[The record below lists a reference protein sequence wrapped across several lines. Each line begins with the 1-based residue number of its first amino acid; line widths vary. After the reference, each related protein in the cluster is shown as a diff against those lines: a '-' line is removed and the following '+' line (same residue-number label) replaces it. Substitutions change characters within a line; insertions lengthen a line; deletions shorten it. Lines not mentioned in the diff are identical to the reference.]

1 MALLG
6 CGKKKQAPAV
16 RQDGGPIAPHAAP
29 LALPALG
36 VDKIARFG
44 FIYAEG
50 APAYE
55 KAVVAKTKTH
65 DWAAV
70 KADCEAAL
78 AKDPQHLDAQW
89 LLAAA
94 LAQQG
99 DPAAAVDH
107 AVTAIAGD
115 YFYYAPKL
123 GDDDLKPLIATPH
136 GQAVIALAQRI
147 HDEYVKEIKAGVWLV
162 GRRSAFKW
170 PAAAGVQPASSR
182 GELYVFDRDSKRYLR
197 LTHTDHQVVGFVR
210 APDNAETAVLGF
222 DKVDHPKA
230 DDAPALV
237 ARPWLVVLDSDFKP
251 SPRVHLPA
259 ARMVSVGYGA
269 GDQLLVGTAA
279 ANGRWGLADPVIASV
294 DKSTG
299 KLTKVADPLPVPR
312 IEFTLDEGRLVRKP
326 DGVDAAWT
334 AEPATAPTLK
344 TAGGATI
351 AVPESGQA
359 AQLTV
364 AVSPGGGHV
373 AFATAVDPCAVDAA
387 PSLYIADDKTG
398 ALKHVLTA
406 KSRFANRWIDP
417 TTLAYDDGD
426 GAIRLWDT
434 TTGHE
439 SQKLDNKAGIALDV
453 LSAGPAPLCKQ
464 APPVIEHAGSDEPLP
479 VEEGSGGPVTKP

>member
-1 MALLG
+1 MA
-6 CGKKKQAPAV
+6 AP
-16 RQDGGPIAPHAAP
+16 RAPQTAP

-70 KADCEAAL
+70 KAGCEAAL
-78 AKDPQHLDAQW
+78 AKDPQHLDAHW

-94 LAQQG
+94 LAQTG
-99 DPAAAVDH
+99 DAAGAVDH
-107 AVTAIAGD
+107 VVTAIAGD
-115 YFYYAPKL
+115 YFFYAPKL
-123 GDDDLKPLIATPH
+123 GDDDLKPLMATPH
-136 GQAVIALAQRI
+136 GQAVTALAQRI

-162 GRRSAFKW
+162 ARRSAFKW
-170 PAAAGVQPASSR
+170 PAATGVQPASSR
-182 GELYVFDRDSKRYLR
+182 GELYAFDRDSKRYLR

-251 SPRVHLPA
+251 SPRANLPS

-269 GDQLLVGTAA
+269 GDQLLVATAA
-279 ANGRWGLADPVIASV
+279 ANGRWGLGDAAVASV

-299 KLTKVADPLPVPR
+299 KLTKVAEPPSVPR

-326 DGVDAAWT
+326 EGVDAAWT
-334 AEPATAPTLK
+334 GDPTTAPTLK
-344 TAGGATI
+344 LAAGATI
-351 AVPESGQA
+351 TVPESGQT

-364 AVSPGGGHV
+364 AASPGGGHV
-373 AFATAVDPCAVDAA
+373 AFATAVDACAADAA
-387 PSLYIADDKTG
+387 PSLYVADGKTG

-406 KSRFANRWIDP
+406 KSRFATRWIDAA
-417 TTLAYDDGD
+417 TLAYDDGD
-426 GAIRLWDT
+426 GAIRLWDAT
-434 TTGHE
+434 TARE
-439 SQKLDNKAGIALDV
+439 AQKLDNKPGLALDV
-453 LSAGPAPLCKQ
+453 LSAGAAPLCKQ
-464 APPVIEHAGSDEPLP
+464 APPAIEHAGSDEPLP
-479 VEEGSGGPVTKP
+479 VEEGSASPGAKP